1 MSQSSNSAS
10 IGSFLECIQGLS
22 LRVANLEAD
31 DNELEVLRG
40 NIEALR
46 GAFDG
51 IAARLGIATKEEE
64 EEEEEKQ
71 LAFKSI
77 LNRLTP
83 RNVEELQEFVLEERI
98 STAPTLIG
106 LVAQLFEKAVSSE
119 PTLAEPC
126 AMMCRLR
133 IGRIRSDGIEFIDPD
148 RDPSDC
154 DPKKITF
161 MCVLLDK
168 CQEEFE
174 KGKKGDSTIKAAEQE
189 KLDASESNLARRR
202 MLGNVI
208 FIGELFKKHERIMH
222 TCIIKLLGGRGGA
235 V

>member
-64 EEEEEKQ
+64 EEEKQQ

-77 LNRLTP
+77 LSRLTP
-83 RNVEELQEFVLEERI
+83 RNVEELQEFVLEEGI

-119 PTLAEPC
+119 PTLAEPS
-126 AMMCRLR
+126 A
-133 IGRIRSDGIEFIDPD
+133 P
-148 RDPSDC
+148 
-154 DPKKITF
+154 
-161 MCVLLDK
+161 
-168 CQEEFE
+168 
-174 KGKKGDSTIKAAEQE
+174 
-189 KLDASESNLARRR
+189 
-202 MLGNVI
+202 
-208 FIGELFKKHERIMH
+208 
-222 TCIIKLLGGRGGA
+222 
-235 V
+235 